1 MMAYFSGLEKKI
13 LENHLN
19 YDADELIIL
28 SGYISP
34 VPIASLSRKP
44 LKSKIIWGTLKEDK
58 RSFSVGIHKIYKM
71 ITSDS
76 TSNSE
81 VFYKK
86 SYDHSKI
93 YCWLKDGQPVQILAG
108 SANFTNRGLRGHNR
122 ESLFDVDASKYTEVH
137 KYLKSALSDSS
148 LCTSPATPTPTPS
161 IISSTSKSAIPVSS
175 STLDQVLSV
184 SPPSAE
190 IYLGGNGRKMYP
202 SSGLNWGHGK
212 AKNRIEDG
220 ELRLRIKLVRDQIP
234 SLFPNNGININYA
247 KSQSH
252 RNASKNAE
260 IVFDDGHVM
269 DASFEGYNKNNGKSY
284 FKQLSSFPDKK
295 AFGIYF
301 RDRLGLPHNH
311 KITDGDLKKYG
322 RETITLTL
330 ISEGLYEADFSR
342 P

>member
-1 MMAYFSGLEKKI
+1 MAYFSGLEKKI

-34 VPIASLSRKP
+34 IPIVSLSRKP

-122 ESLFDVDASKYTEVH
+122 ESLFDVDASKYAEVH

-148 LCTSPATPTPTPS
+148 LCTSSASPTPY
-161 IISSTSKSAIPVSS
+161 IISSASKSAISDSS

-190 IYLGGNGRKMYP
+190 IYLGGTGRKMYP
-202 SSGLNWGHGK
+202 KSGLNWGHGK
-212 AKNRIEDG
+212 ANNRIEDG
-220 ELRLRIKLVRDQIP
+220 ELRLRIELVRDQIP
-234 SLFPNNGININYA
+234 GLFPNNGININYG
-247 KSQSH
+247 KGQSH
-252 RNASKNAE
+252 RNIGKNAE

-269 DASFEGYNKNNGKSY
+269 DASFEGHNPSDGKSY
-284 FKQLSSFPDKK
+284 FKQLSSFSGKK

-311 KITDGDLKKYG
+311 KITDRDLKKYG